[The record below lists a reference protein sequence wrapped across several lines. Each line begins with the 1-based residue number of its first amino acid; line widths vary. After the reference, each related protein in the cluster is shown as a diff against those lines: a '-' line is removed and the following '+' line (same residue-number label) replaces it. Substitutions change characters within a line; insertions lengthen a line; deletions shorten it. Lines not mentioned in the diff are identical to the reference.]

1 MGADFD
7 WKQMWRP
14 TLQGQIWM
22 LADREVPRAKKK
34 NFLDSSS
41 VISLLLFPSSVKA
54 MYCPS
59 PGSPQHILGWIPFL
73 INAELHSMKSG
84 SCEGIPLTLTAQ
96 SSVHCGWDLVV
107 RKSFVWLWANQIVSH
122 AGFILTKSGVLSLW
136 VPKLNSLPSV
146 VIRGRREKTNSR
158 RQCTLDIRWDGAEVF
173 MTLLPLLSL
182 LHTDKIKW
190 IGEYVLPSLQME
202 KQRVCDLLNSTG
214 LSNCDRCSCS

>member
-1 MGADFD
+1 MQSCIA
-7 WKQMWRP
+7 WN
-14 TLQGQIWM
+14 
-22 LADREVPRAKKK
+22 LALVRA
-34 NFLDSSS
+34 FLLHW
-41 VISLLLFPSSVKA
+41 LLRA
-54 MYCPS
+54 QCTAA
-59 PGSPQHILGWIPFL
+59 GTWW
-73 INAELHSMKSG
+73 
-84 SCEGIPLTLTAQ
+84 GI
-96 SSVHCGWDLVV
+96 

-158 RQCTLDIRWDGAEVF
+158 RQCTLNIRWDGAEVF